1 MISPNEERGRR
12 IREALKKKKK
22 SLILKGKS
30 YSLYLEK
37 ENASGLLKEEWK
49 EKVSFW
55 IFKIFFF
62 YLLHT
67 RFTFI
72 NLLLI

>member
-37 ENASGLLKEEWK
+37 ENASGLLKEE
-49 EKVSFW
+49 
-55 IFKIFFF
+55 
-62 YLLHT
+62 
-67 RFTFI
+67 
-72 NLLLI
+72 